1 MINIKTGTKTF
12 SDNQMKSSFDDQK
25 QNTLSAL
32 EKEKMLGGQEV
43 GDYLNKI
50 VDPNWVDP
58 SKVRKGAGDADLDK
72 DAFFKLL
79 LTQLKNQDPT
89 TPLKSHEM
97 AAQLAQ
103 FSSLEQLN
111 NINSGIEGLSQA
123 QKPTEQYG
131 ALNMIGKA
139 VQGDSGKFYRS
150 NLEDEHEINF
160 NLHNAAAKIQLDIKD
175 VNGQVVKK
183 LEFNNFSKGKN
194 EITWN
199 GMLDDGSKARQGD
212 YTVDVV
218 AMDNEG
224 KKIAAT
230 TEFKGK
236 ISGVNFTAQ
245 GPVLMIG
252 NKSVKLSDI
261 KEIID
266 PSQIKNE
273 DINKVNAQ
281 QTEAAAQKIDGV
293 NQSAGSLDD
302 VAMSREVVNK
312 VKQSGANTSAR

>member
-12 SDNQMKSSFDDQK
+12 SDNQMKTTFDNQK
-25 QNTLSAL
+25 ENTMSAID
-32 EKEKMLGGQEV
+32 KEKHLGGQEV

-58 SKVRKGAGDADLDK
+58 SKIRKGAGNDELNK

-89 TPLKSHEM
+89 TPMKSHEM

-111 NINSGIEGLSQA
+111 NINSSIEGLSEA
-123 QKPTEQYG
+123 QKPSQQYG

-139 VQGDSGKFYRS
+139 VQGDSGKFFRAS
-150 NLEDEHEINF
+150 LEDDHSINF
-160 NLHNAAAKIQLDIKD
+160 NLNKDAAQVSLEIKD
-175 VNGQVVKK
+175 VNMQTVKK
-183 LEFNNFSKGKN
+183 LEFTNFAKGKN

-199 GMLDDGSKARQGD
+199 GMLDDGSKARPGD
-212 YTVDVV
+212 YTVDIV
-218 AMDNEG
+218 ALDKEG
-224 KKIAAT
+224 SKIAAS
-230 TEFKGK
+230 TEFKGR
-236 ISGVNFTAQ
+236 ISGVNFTPQ

-266 PSQIKNE
+266 PSQIKKE
-273 DINKVNAQ
+273 DINKVSAKEV
-281 QTEAAAQKIDGV
+281 EAASKTIEGV
-293 NQSAGSLDD
+293 NQASGSLDD

-312 VKQSGANTSAR
+312 VKGSGAKTSAR

>member
-1 MINIKTGTKTF
+1 MIGIKTGTKTF
-12 SDNQMKSSFDDQK
+12 SDNQMKTTFDEQK
-25 QNTLSAL
+25 QNTLSAI

-58 SKVRKGAGDADLDK
+58 SKIRKGAGNDELNK

-89 TPLKSHEM
+89 TPMKSHEM

-111 NINSGIEGLSQA
+111 NINSSIEGLTEA
-123 QKPTEQYG
+123 QKPSEQYG

-139 VQGDSGKFYRS
+139 VQGDSGKFFRA
-150 NLEDEHEINF
+150 NLEDNHAINF
-160 NLHNAAAKIQLDIKD
+160 NLQKDAEKVSLEIKD
-175 VNGQVVKK
+175 KNMQTVKK
-183 LEFNNFSKGKN
+183 LEFTNFAKGKN

-199 GMLDDGSKARQGD
+199 GMLDDGSKARPGD
-212 YTVDVV
+212 YTVDIV
-218 AMDNEG
+218 AFDKQG
-224 KKIAAT
+224 SKVAADT
-230 TEFKGK
+230 AFKVK
-236 ISGVNFTAQ
+236 ISGVNFTPQ

-273 DINKVNAQ
+273 NINKVSD
-281 QTEAAAQKIDGV
+281 EEIKAATKKLDGV
-293 NQSAGSLDD
+293 NQAAGSLDD

-312 VKQSGANTSAR
+312 VKGSGGKTSAR